1 MEHDQISGGFLPFK
15 VEMIKQVPL
24 SSRRQADTIMWTE
37 IAYSDFIG
45 RSVYYPLIMDH
56 RQRTSEIYKF
66 WLKQHHFYWQ
76 QSQNVASTIV
86 KEKKK

>member
-24 SSRRQADTIMWTE
+24 SSRRHANTIMWTE
-37 IAYSDFIG
+37 IAYGDFIG

-56 RQRTSEIYKF
+56 RRCSSEIYKF
-66 WLKQHHFYWQ
+66 
-76 QSQNVASTIV
+76 
-86 KEKKK
+86 